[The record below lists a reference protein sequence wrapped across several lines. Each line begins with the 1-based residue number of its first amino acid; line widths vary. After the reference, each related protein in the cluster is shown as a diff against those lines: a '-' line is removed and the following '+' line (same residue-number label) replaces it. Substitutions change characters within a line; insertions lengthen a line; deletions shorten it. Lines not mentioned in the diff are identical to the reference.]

1 MNERS
6 KIFVG
11 SHFREYYRNAKLAM
25 PQDLIKREWGFIFF
39 NRSYPKVTMQR
50 HINFSSEKDLRAF
63 LTRGQGMTAAAHVY
77 HSTALYSYP
86 GARTMN
92 EKEWL
97 GADLIFDLD
106 ADHLRGVVESYS
118 GMLEMVKSETMKLID
133 FLFDDF
139 GFDTGEM
146 EVVFSGGRGYHIHI
160 SDPRVRTLES
170 NERREIIDYMR
181 GTGLDYDR
189 FLIEESVKGET
200 GEKNRRTRS
209 LRILSDS
216 GWAKKVHDSL
226 IELLE
231 SISKLDDKEAF
242 EELARRG
249 IIDRKMGR
257 KLINLSRKE
266 LKEDVRKGFVG
277 FKGFP
282 RTFWESII
290 DIMKLEIG
298 GESDEP
304 VTSDIKRLI
313 RLPTSLHGGSS
324 LLVKPIEI
332 DEMEEFN
339 PLIDAVVFGEDPVE
353 VEVTAACDVSIKDIN
368 ESYEEGRVEL
378 PEYAAIFIIC
388 RGIGEIV

>member
-11 SHFREYYRNAKLAM
+11 SRFREYYQNASLEM
-25 PQDLIKREWGFIFF
+25 PQDLSKREWGFIFF

-50 HINFSSEKDLRAF
+50 HMNFSSERGLREF
-63 LTRGQGMTAAAHVY
+63 LTGGQGMTAPAHVY

-106 ADHLRGVVESYS
+106 ADHLRGVVKSYS

-133 FLFDDF
+133 FLVDDF
-139 GFDTGEM
+139 GFDVDEM
-146 EVVFSGGRGYHIHI
+146 DVVFSGGRGYHIHI
-160 SDPRVRTLES
+160 SDPRVRTLKS
-170 NERREIIDYMR
+170 NGRREIVDYMR

-200 GEKNRRTRS
+200 GDNNRRTRS
-209 LRILSDS
+209 LRILSDG
-216 GWAKKVHDSL
+216 GWGKKVHDSL
-226 IELLE
+226 IELLD
-231 SISKLDDKEAF
+231 SISELEDKEAF
-242 EELARRG
+242 EELEKRG

-266 LKEDVRKGFVG
+266 LKEDVKKGFVG

-282 RTFWESII
+282 KSFWESII
-290 DIMKLEIG
+290 DVMKLEIG

-324 LLVKPIEI
+324 LLVKPIKV
-332 DEMEEFN
+332 DEMDEFN
-339 PLIDAVVFGEDPVE
+339 PLIDAVVFGDDPIE
-353 VEVTAACDVSIKDIN
+353 VEVTRSCDISIKDIN
-368 ESYEEGRVEL
+368 DSFEEGKVEL
-378 PEYAAIFIIC
+378 PEYAAIFLIC
-388 RGIGEIV
+388 RGMGELV

>member
-1 MNERS
+1 MNEQS

-11 SHFREYYRNAKLAM
+11 SRFREYYQDARLIM
-25 PQDLIKREWGFIFF
+25 PQDLSKREWGFIFF

-50 HINFSSEKDLRAF
+50 HMNFSSDRVLRDF
-63 LTRGQGMTAAAHVY
+63 LTRGQGMAAPAHVY

-133 FLFDDF
+133 FLLNDF
-139 GFDTGEM
+139 GFDTSEM

-160 SDPRVRTLES
+160 SDPRVRTLKS

-181 GTGLDYDR
+181 GTGLDYDS

-231 SISKLDDKEAF
+231 SISKLEDKGAF

-332 DEMEEFN
+332 DEMDEFN
-339 PLIDAVVFGEDPVE
+339 PLVDAVVFGEDPIE
-353 VEVTAACDVSIKDIN
+353 VEVTRECEISIKDIN
-368 ESYEEGRVEL
+368 ESFEEGKVEL
-378 PEYAAIFIIC
+378 PEYAALFIIC
-388 RGIGEIV
+388 RGMGEIV